1 MKKSAKE
8 LMKILKEKNAIVT
21 PTFYT
26 LPGFE
31 MENVVFL
38 IESPKEDPA
47 FFDLI
52 VEIFEQFGSPFLYDE
67 EDIGSGA
74 ELDINDFTFTVHR

>member
-1 MKKSAKE
+1 MKTAKN
-8 LMKILKEKNAIVT
+8 LMEALKKINAIVT

-31 MENVVFL
+31 MENVIFL

-52 VEIFEQFGSPFLYDE
+52 VKIFEQFGSPFLYDE
-67 EDIGSGA
+67 EDVGSGA
-74 ELDINDFTFTVHR
+74 ELDINGFTFAVHR